1 MRGKQLQFVNYY
13 RQTRITPAGAGKT
26 LRTTIICSGVKDH
39 PRRCGEN
46 PNDEPVPLHTAGS
59 PPQVR
64 GKQAAESCQ
73 AAMLRITP
81 AGAGK
86 TEYGDD
92 ILVGFEDHP
101 RRCGENPN
109 REFAD
114 SLLAGSPPQV
124 RGKRIIE
131 QMYGCTAEDHPRR
144 CGENIVNK
152 TGREIGKGSPPQ
164 VRGKQLLEIDNG
176 YAGRITPAGAGKT
189 DRKAPGKSYT
199 KDHPRRCGENNA

>member
-1 MRGKQLQFVNYY
+1 M
-13 RQTRITPAGAGKT
+13 
-26 LRTTIICSGVKDH
+26 
-39 PRRCGEN
+39 
-46 PNDEPVPLHTAGS
+46 
-59 PPQVR
+59 
-64 GKQAAESCQ
+64 
-73 AAMLRITP
+73 RITP

-164 VRGKQLLEIDNG
+164 VRGK
-176 YAGRITPAGAGKT
+176 PVK
-189 DRKAPGKSYT
+189 
-199 KDHPRRCGENNA
+199 